1 VVEWRYIRS
10 ANQEVT
16 LDSRVSPVRPRLNEL
31 RVDQRVSEGG
41 HRVPVEKIAPR
52 IERLH
57 DLMIKAV
64 AVADHVYLPDNSSA
78 SNPFKQVAEKH
89 GTTVQ
94 AFDDPMPEW
103 AGNIL
108 SM

>member
-1 VVEWRYIRS
+1 
-10 ANQEVT
+10 
-16 LDSRVSPVRPRLNEL
+16 
-31 RVDQRVSEGG
+31 
-41 HRVPVEKIAPR
+41 
-52 IERLH
+52 
-57 DLMIKAV
+57 MIKAV
-64 AVADHVYLPDNSSA
+64 AVADHVYLLDNSSA

-94 AFDDPMPEW
+94 AFDDLMPEW